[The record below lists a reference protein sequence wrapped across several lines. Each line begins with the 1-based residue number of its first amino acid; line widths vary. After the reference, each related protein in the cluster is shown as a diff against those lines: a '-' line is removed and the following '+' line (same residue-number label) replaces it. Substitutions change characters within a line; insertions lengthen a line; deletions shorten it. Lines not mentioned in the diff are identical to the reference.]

1 MNRSREELLTV
12 LKKRQLQQQQMGR
25 KSSRL
30 VLLAKILTLFSIV
43 AATYT
48 YFLISMPTKASRK
61 NDILL
66 ERYVQTETV
75 APAFEHFD
83 GIDHPVYDL
92 ARTDEKYSGYI
103 YLDWILSSDDFD
115 YINYKALESL
125 LVRYHIASTILIYTY
140 RLVMISSFTFF
151 KLSDTLKENSW
162 SYFSVP
168 KLPTTTNVGSFLVN
182 ITFSGIKNW
191 AII

>member
-12 LKKRQLQQQQMGR
+12 LKKRQLLQQQMQR

-30 VLLAKILTLFSIV
+30 VLLAKMLVLFSVV

-48 YFLISMPTKASRK
+48 YFLTSLPTKASRK

-66 ERYVQTETV
+66 ERYAHTETV
-75 APAFEHFD
+75 APLFKQVS
-83 GIDHPVYDL
+83 GIIRQVYNMT
-92 ARTDEKYSGYI
+92 RTDEKYSGYI

-125 LVRYHIASTILIYTY
+125 LARYNHYIKKLIS
-140 RLVMISSFTFF
+140 LV
-151 KLSDTLKENSW
+151 
-162 SYFSVP
+162 
-168 KLPTTTNVGSFLVN
+168 
-182 ITFSGIKNW
+182 
-191 AII
+191 II